1 MFRLNEWKFKQGT
14 ENRLIIT
21 TIRFKH
27 WKKKSTDSRN
37 QAGIGQS
44 LRKLFMEIKSEGNDS
59 TSAQTEWFESKLVSD
74 EQKEPKLWLG
84 VPKGTSG
91 ILPFPR
97 Y

>member
-1 MFRLNEWKFKQGT
+1 
-14 ENRLIIT
+14 
-21 TIRFKH
+21 
-27 WKKKSTDSRN
+27 
-37 QAGIGQS
+37 
-44 LRKLFMEIKSEGNDS
+44 MEIKSEGNDS

-74 EQKEPKLWLG
+74 EHKEPKLWLG